1 MKDQEPRRRSAQEFV
16 DLVPKAVSRA
26 ALAVVQAASLARA
39 LGSTRAAADRRQGR
53 SLGTYNGTSS
63 QPGTPSKQPKSIL
76 QRSASGFPVTSK

>member
-1 MKDQEPRRRSAQEFV
+1 MSDLPCAFTCNPTASMKDQEPRRRSAQEFV

-53 SLGTYNGTSS
+53 SLGT
-63 QPGTPSKQPKSIL
+63 
-76 QRSASGFPVTSK
+76 